1 MNKRVVP
8 KVSGLVKVGS
18 LTAAPEAEVQ
28 SLPDIPAES
37 GISTPSKAQ
46 AAEASKSA
54 DPATPATKPAQVA
67 PTPVA
72 APRTPVPSPA
82 LSADSSESS
91 ADRWLMLPLA
101 KLRIHPFNSR
111 SVRTQERIE
120 EVCKMLEDERIQRDP
135 ITVVPGRKPEDL
147 GYYYILSGQTRY
159 HAANLAGW
167 KALKSQI
174 NDLIDPDDHLAFW
187 KASLEHNTSVKETDW
202 DVALKA
208 KQLLDEKR
216 SPQEVQQA
224 SRRDA
229 RTLRRLLAIL
239 DLPEP
244 VLAVVR
250 EHSTKLTAVFCEA
263 LNSGIEELGE
273 EAVAAIARLTVEKDL
288 SQRSLIDHIEREI
301 RRKKNQ
307 AAGSG
312 RRAKREFML
321 PITVGENKKETGALK
336 IMQSPKAEGNRLVT
350 LTADLPE
357 SVVEAFKADI
367 VAAIEKL
374 GK

>member
-18 LTAAPEAEVQ
+18 LTAAPEEEVQ

-37 GISTPSKAQ
+37 GISTASKAQ
-46 AAEASKSA
+46 AADASTST
-54 DPATPATKPAQVA
+54 DPATQEPKPALVV

-72 APRTPVPSPA
+72 APRTPAPSPA
-82 LSADSSESS
+82 PSAESSESS

-135 ITVVPGRKPEDL
+135 ITVVPGRKPEDQ

-202 DVALKA
+202 DLALKA
-208 KQLLDEKR
+208 KQLIEEKH
-216 SPQEVQQA
+216 SPESVQA
-224 SRRDA
+224 ACRRDA
-229 RTLRRLLAIL
+229 RALRRLLAMME
-239 DLPEP
+239 LPES
-244 VLAVVR
+244 VLTVVR
-250 EHSTKLTAVFCEA
+250 EHPAKLTSNFCEV
-263 LNSGIEELGE
+263 LRSGLTDLGE
-273 EAVAAIARLTVEKDL
+273 DVIANIARKTVDEGFSHKTL
-288 SQRSLIDHIEREI
+288 ADHIDREI
-301 RRKKNQ
+301 RRMKKQ
-307 AAGSG
+307 LVGTS
-312 RRAKREFML
+312 RRATREFMQ
-321 PITVGENKKETGALK
+321 PIIIGDSKQEAGKFK
-336 IMQSPKAEGNRLVT
+336 INQSVKSAGNRSVT
-350 LTADLPE
+350 LNADIPE
-357 SVVEAFKADI
+357 SMVEAFKADI
-367 VAAIEKL
+367 LAAIEKL
-374 GK
+374 AR